1 MKSSGCGVSAF
12 SKESEQEKM
21 NATGRGIILLNL
33 NTANSRAKEVGV
45 VHGADTL
52 RKPFVL

>member
-33 NTANSRAKEVGV
+33 NTATSRAKEVGV